1 MPYTI
6 ITSSATNPLDPLE
19 IIGTNHTHTF
29 TYDGLKWDGIIPAGA
44 QSMEIYLWGGG
55 GGGGA
60 QETTGSNGYGAAG
73 QYVTHS
79 SIDLTTHIGE
89 SITIGV
95 GGGGGGGSNG
105 GGVAGG
111 TNGRSLSG
119 FSGGVGGASGPNGSS
134 GSGGGGGGAT
144 VIKIGSTVVAVAGG
158 GAGGAGGGADSQ
170 GGSGINLNVSTTG
183 TPSTLGENGQYHN
196 GNGGGGGAGGG
207 GAAGGVGGGSNDNDT
222 GGSAGY
228 SGTSL
233 IPAGGTSLI
242 GSGTTPAGSYGSAAV
257 GGNQANSGANGKAI
271 IIVLMRSEAKVKI
284 DGVWKSITQIKFK
297 RDGIW
302 KNITAAYTK
311 INGVWKAI
319 FNSGLELVSTS
330 AGFGDATGNPATG
343 SIGSGPAAA
352 SGGGGGGCCIIC
364 TKLYE
369 LGYLSEDIYKADEK
383 FGHWLRANDPD
394 AYYGYLKWARVVV
407 DWMSSEG
414 PQCMFWIKDKKLRGE
429 RQKAMATRW
438 AVRIATP
445 WAQHMAYKM
454 GVLKEDSRAGR
465 WIMNIGLCVSK
476 LIGKCIKHTD
486 KPTKNLTLGYAMWG
500 IFSILYLIAGVK

>member
-1 MPYTI
+1 MPYTV
-6 ITSSATNPLDPLE
+6 TSTDKPND
-19 IIGTNHTHTF
+19 TYTF
-29 TYDGLKWDGIIPAGA
+29 TYDGVKWTGTVPAGA
-44 QSMEIYLWGGG
+44 ISMAVYLWGGG

-60 QETTGSNGYGAAG
+60 QETSGSNGVGAAG
-73 QYVTHS
+73 QYATHS
-79 SIDLTTHIGE
+79 EIDLTSYVGQT
-89 SITIGV
+89 ITIAV
-95 GGGGGGGSNG
+95 GGGGAGGSNG

-119 FSGGVGGASGPNGSS
+119 FSGGKGGASGPNGSS

-144 VIKIGSTVVAVAGG
+144 LIKIGSTVIAVAGG
-158 GAGGAGGGADSQ
+158 GAGGGGGGADSQ
-170 GGSGINLNVSTTG
+170 GASGINSNSATAST
-183 TPSTLGENGQYHN
+183 PLTLGENGQYHN

-207 GAAGGVGGGSNDNDT
+207 GYAGGKGGGSNDNDT

-228 SGTSL
+228 SGSSL
-233 IPAGGTSLI
+233 IPASGTISA
-242 GSGTTPAGSYGSAAV
+242 GTGTTPSGSYGTAGV
-257 GGNQANSGANGKAI
+257 GGNQAGSGANGKAI
-271 IIVLMRSEAKVKI
+271 IVFNISSEARVKVN
-284 DGVWKSITQIKFK
+284 GAWKSISQIKFK
-297 RDGIW
+297 RNGLW
-302 KNITAAYTK
+302 KNITAAYIK
-311 INGVWKAI
+311 VNGIWKAI
-319 FNSGLELVSTS
+319 FNSGLGLVSS
-330 AGFGDATGNPATG
+330 AAGFGDSTGNPASG

-369 LGYLSEDIYKADEK
+369 LGYLSEDIYKADEM

-445 WAQHMAYKM
+445 WAQHMAYRM
-454 GVLKEDSRAGR
+454 GVVKEDSRAGR
-465 WIMNIGLCVSK
+465 WIMNIGLTVSK
-476 LIGKCIKHTD
+476 LIGKCITHSD

-500 IFSILYLIAGVK
+500 IFSILYVIAGVK

>member
-1 MPYTI
+1 MPYTV
-6 ITSSATNPLDPLE
+6 TSIDKPNDTY
-19 IIGTNHTHTF
+19 TF
-29 TYDGLKWDGIIPAGA
+29 TYDGVKWTGTIPAGA
-44 QSMEIYLWGGG
+44 ISMKVYLWGGG

-60 QETTGSNGYGAAG
+60 QETSGSDGYGAAG
-73 QYVTHS
+73 HYATHET
-79 SIDLTTHIGE
+79 IDLTSYVGE
-89 SITIGV
+89 TITIGV
-95 GGGGGGGSNG
+95 GGGGAGGSNG

-119 FSGGVGGASGPNGSS
+119 FSGGKGGASGPNGSS

-144 VIKIGSTVVAVAGG
+144 LIKIGSTVIAVAGG

-170 GGSGINLNVSTTG
+170 GASGINSNSPTAST
-183 TPSTLGENGQYHN
+183 PLTLGENGQYHN

-207 GAAGGVGGGSNDNDT
+207 GYAGGIGGGSNDNDT

-228 SGTSL
+228 SGSSL
-233 IPAGGTSLI
+233 IPVGGTI
-242 GSGTTPAGSYGSAAV
+242 TAGSGTTPSGSYGTAGV
-257 GGNQANSGANGKAI
+257 GGNQAGSGANGKAI
-271 IIVLMRSEAKVKI
+271 IVFNISSEAKVKVN
-284 DGVWKSITQIKFK
+284 GVWKTVSQIKFK
-297 RDGIW
+297 RNGLW
-302 KNITAAYTK
+302 KNITAAYIK
-311 INGVWKAI
+311 VNGIWKAI
-319 FNSGLELVSTS
+319 FNSGLGLVSS
-330 AGFGDATGNPATG
+330 AAGFGDSTGNPASG
-343 SIGSGPAAA
+343 AIGSGPAAA

-445 WAQHMAYKM
+445 WAQHMAYRM
-454 GVLKEDSRAGR
+454 GVVEKDSRAGR
-465 WIMNIGLCVSK
+465 WIMNIGLTVSK
-476 LIGKCIKHTD
+476 LIGKCIKHSD
-486 KPTKNLTLGYAMWG
+486 QPTKNMTLGYAMWG